1 MTTDINRRHVPV
13 LSQDVIRYLGVRE
26 GGTYLDCTLG
36 LAGHASQIA
45 RLLGSSGHLIGFDRD
60 PKALELAGERLKAL
74 REELGASMPKVTLI
88 GEAFSSVGEH
98 VEPGSLDGLL
108 ADFGVSSMQID
119 EAERGFSF
127 QADGPLDMRQDT
139 RQGLTAA
146 QVVNEMDESDLANLI
161 YEYGEERRSRRI
173 ARAIVRAR
181 PVTTT
186 GHLARVVA
194 GSAPAIKNERIH
206 PATRTF
212 QALRIHV
219 NRELDEIQKLLEA
232 APRLLKPSGSAG
244 PDSNT
249 AGRLVVIS
257 FHSLEDR
264 IAKDVL
270 RERAAQGVW
279 TILTRK
285 PVVAGELETDHNPR
299 ARSAKL
305 RAAEMGND
313 KEFEKRPEFR
323 DVGSGVQRTGFSQL
337 SGKKP
342 GKSSQGQNAG
352 PKSKAASK
360 KKKRL
365 RD

>member
-1 MTTDINRRHVPV
+1 MTEAESQASRRHVPV
-13 LSQDVIRYLGVRE
+13 LSQDVIRYLAVRE

-45 RLLGSSGHLIGFDRD
+45 KLLGPKGHLIGFDRD

-74 REELGASMPKVTLI
+74 AEELGERMPKVTLI
-88 GEAFSSVGEH
+88 GEAFSSVAEH

-139 RQGLTAA
+139 RQSLTAA

-186 GHLARVVA
+186 GQLARIVA
-194 GSAPAIKNERIH
+194 GSAPALKSDRIH

-219 NRELDEIQKLLEA
+219 NRELDEIRQLLEA
-232 APRLLKPSGSAG
+232 APKLLKPS
-244 PDSNT
+244 
-249 AGRLVVIS
+249 GRLVVIS

-270 RERAAQGVW
+270 REVGAKGIW
-279 TILTRK
+279 TVLTRK
-285 PVVAGELETDHNPR
+285 PVVADEAETDRNPR

-305 RAAEMGND
+305 RAAEKTEPGQVEAKQGYQD
-313 KEFEKRPEFR
+313 Q
-323 DVGSGVQRTGFSQL
+323 GSGRQLTGFARLAPKSKTKEQRKQH

-342 GKSSQGQNAG
+342 
-352 PKSKAASK
+352 
-360 KKKRL
+360 RL
-365 RD
+365 RK